1 MKPGESI
8 SCLSAQDMVERETI
22 AALSHNLRSDNR
34 FSGEEG
40 WGLPSARG
48 VGRGTSKVARH
59 AVQIAKQAA
68 SAGLVLGFV
77 FTWIGGVACRV
88 IYSFP
93 LVLTLVWVKR

>member
-1 MKPGESI
+1 M
-8 SCLSAQDMVERETI
+8 
-22 AALSHNLRSDNR
+22 
-34 FSGEEG
+34 
-40 WGLPSARG
+40 
-48 VGRGTSKVARH
+48 ARH